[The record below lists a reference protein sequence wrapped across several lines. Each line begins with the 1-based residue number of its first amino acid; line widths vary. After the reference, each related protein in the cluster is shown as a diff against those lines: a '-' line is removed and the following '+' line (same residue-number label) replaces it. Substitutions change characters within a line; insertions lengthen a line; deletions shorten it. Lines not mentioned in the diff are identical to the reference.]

1 MGDFFQQFLN
11 KARAK
16 YKEADKA
23 TGGWLPG
30 GGIASPLTRS
40 IFPPQV
46 APGRSK
52 ELEKITGVKAR
63 IIDPNKNPSL
73 VSKIAPVLSSW
84 GTADYANPLL
94 NEIGIYNYKGT
105 GVNPRE
111 KQLEIHELGH
121 INPADKSYYS
131 LAGVMGRFLTGVS
144 EKLGNPGP
152 LEVAGGLAL
161 QYFDAPEED
170 RAERFAKKYAQQLN
184 YPSPN
189 IDSKGRSEYGNILRK
204 QGKETIQR
212 SLDPFE
218 LFPKAQQGL
227 KTLVRDVTSQGLVN
241 QYEQQMKSLRQQYII
256 PGLDQDKSG
265 NMNPNFLKALKE
277 QDKVGDELT
286 KRGYDVVELINRT
299 VEKEKN

>member
-1 MGDFFQQFLN
+1 MGNFFQQLLN
-11 KARAK
+11 AARAK
-16 YKEADKA
+16 YKEADRA

-30 GGIASPLTRS
+30 GGTASPITRS

-52 ELEKITGVKAR
+52 ELERITGVKAR
-63 IIDPNKNPSL
+63 IIDPSKNPSL
-73 VSKIAPVLSSW
+73 VSTIAPVLSSW

-94 NEIGIYNYKGT
+94 NEIGIHNYKGT

-131 LAGVMGRFLTGVS
+131 SAGVMGRFLTGVS
-144 EKLGNPGP
+144 EKLGKPGP

-161 QYFDAPEED
+161 QYLDAPEED
-170 RAERFAKKYAQQLN
+170 RAERFAGKYAQQLN
-184 YPSPN
+184 YPSP
-189 IDSKGRSEYGNILRK
+189 IMESDGTSEYGNRLRR
-204 QGKETIQR
+204 QGKETIQQ
-212 SLDPFE
+212 SLDPFG
-218 LFPKAQQGL
+218 LLPKVQQGL
-227 KTLVRDVTSQGLVN
+227 STLVRDVTSQGLVN

-265 NMNPNFLKALKE
+265 NINPNFLKALKE

-286 KRGYDVVELINRT
+286 RRGYDVVELINKT
-299 VEKEKN
+299 VKKEN